1 MFTKRVQRH
10 DSQQMNY
17 KVGETSLCRPWPAVL
32 LICASFS
39 RRKTY
44 NSTATST
51 PYSQRGTHC
60 LCFARIVVHR
70 FALCAVLWLIFVYK
84 GPCSV
89 ACRISVGNFHPPKG
103 SAKCTQLSPGFHS
116 LANDVTPDS
125 DWPKERRLKQ
135 GLLEVLSLAEVQSGG
150 NLEPH
155 VGDLFQVLGNS
166 EEEETIDSGM
176 SRAFNSTVF
185 VAGNAYYGTLTSTVL
200 LWDHADRVSIFQR
213 YFSEGD
219 PRKVSFSCQMSM
231 DLGQR
236 NQDKETQ
243 DHSFLSC
250 EAQNSEE
257 G

>member
-17 KVGETSLCRPWPAVL
+17 KVGETSLCRPWPAGVNFLLHPPLVCRVCDFITCFLSVTYLYLWRNACNMATTPCKGLGEVFVSGRSRPCVTFCWLSTTLCLPVAVAVL

-125 DWPKERRLKQ
+125 DWPKER
-135 GLLEVLSLAEVQSGG
+135 VCLSRIG
-150 NLEPH
+150 PH
-155 VGDLFQVLGNS
+155 VCDCSTTSFLLFLSS
-166 EEEETIDSGM
+166 ETE
-176 SRAFNSTVF
+176 
-185 VAGNAYYGTLTSTVL
+185 AGIAGGTLV
-200 LWDHADRVSIFQR
+200 
-213 YFSEGD
+213 G
-219 PRKVSFSCQMSM
+219 
-231 DLGQR
+231 
-236 NQDKETQ
+236 
-243 DHSFLSC
+243 
-250 EAQNSEE
+250 
-257 G
+257 